1 MSGFEIAGVVL
12 GALPVLFACVDLP
25 KQGIQRGLLLFRK
38 RAYVDKLARAL
49 LLQKQIIAENIKS
62 VASAAGCDDVWLIDD
77 DPYTYLNDRK
87 VQAQILDYLGSEN
100 YTAFSAVLGQS
111 HDILKKL
118 ALNLRGFLPGGE
130 GPSDDLLE
138 IIARNSLK
146 TRKLDLAPRVKLVFA
161 IKDIKSAV
169 EELDKTA
176 ADIDRFTKVVLSN
189 RQTVSGSASRKA
201 TRLAKTLR
209 RVRDSAE
216 DLAFALQDCWKSGC
230 HEQHEASLFL
240 DDRVK
245 STPAMPDGGTRK
257 KKVPPEVVFRLLLS
271 SQTNTG
277 QALSYHAA
285 VQVDNDEPDMD
296 TDITGSSASEGPHI
310 RFQTTATTEMSF
322 QSKPLAAIPGLVSVE
337 SICLALKLCLL
348 DKGGAWFVLTKDG
361 RIGLKQST
369 NKTSPRPPDLTQS
382 ARRICLKDI
391 LSSGSGSPH
400 KNPLKFRMLLALRLA
415 SNLLQLHNTRWLG
428 KAWSKHS
435 VSFPLRSSQVQ
446 GAEVADLDQPFVSLS
461 FSGVMHSNSKE
472 EPPVELK
479 VALLELGILLL
490 EIWHQESFESR
501 CGGGDGHV
509 PSGYYQRLALAIE
522 WLDDAAD
529 PMPEQYEKA
538 ASLCIRCVIG
548 GTSNFAGW
556 DDMAFWSAVCA
567 DIIEPLQKNCKP
579 WQRA

>member
-38 RAYVDKLARAL
+38 RAYIDKLARAL

-77 DPYTYLNDRK
+77 NPYTYLNDRK

-111 HDILKKL
+111 RDILKKL

-189 RQTVSGSASRKA
+189 RQTASGSASRKA

-245 STPAMPDGGTRK
+245 STSATPDGGTRK
-257 KKVPPEVVFRLLLS
+257 KNISPEVVFRLLLS
-271 SQTNTG
+271 SQTNSG
-277 QALSYHAA
+277 QASSYHAA

-296 TDITGSSASEGPHI
+296 TDVVEHLKPRAQTAVSPQVTHLHV
-310 RFQTTATTEMSF
+310 QTTT
-322 QSKPLAAIPGLVSVE
+322 PLAAIPGFVSVE
-337 SICLALKLCLL
+337 SICLTLKLCLL

-369 NKTSPRPPDLTQS
+369 DKTSPRPPHLTQS

-391 LSSGSGSPH
+391 LSSGSGSSH

-415 SNLLQLHNTRWLG
+415 SSLLQLHNTRWLG

-435 VSFPLRSSQVQ
+435 VSFPLRSSQGQ
-446 GAEVADLDQPFVSLS
+446 GTEVADFDQPFVSLS
-461 FSGVMHSNSKE
+461 FSGAMHSKNKE
-472 EPPVELK
+472 APPVELK

-501 CGGGDGHV
+501 CGGGDGQV
-509 PSGYYQRLALAIE
+509 PTGYYQRLALAIE

-579 WQRA
+579 WQRG